1 MRIEVGSTVVIP
13 VPSLSRAT
21 EMWKNVKALEEEN
34 KRLRKELEEWVKKAL
49 ELSKRL
55 RASGAPMAVNSV
67 AQMHALFKSARAAPA
82 SKPAAQASES
92 ASSSSSSFG
101 RAANDSR
108 FPQASSD
115 VSGRRE
121 SGVRLASER
130 PSEPST
136 AR

>member
-1 MRIEVGSTVVIP
+1 MVIP
-13 VPSLSRAT
+13 VASLSRAT

-34 KRLRKELEEWVKKAL
+34 QRLRKEVREWVNKAL

-55 RASGAPMAVNSV
+55 HASGMAVNSV
-67 AQMHALFKSARAAPA
+67 AQMHARFKSARTAPG
-82 SKPAAQASES
+82 SDPAAQTSESTSS
-92 ASSSSSSFG
+92 ASSSSG

-121 SGVRLASER
+121 SGVLLASER

>member
-1 MRIEVGSTVVIP
+1 MVIP
-13 VPSLSRAT
+13 VASLSRAT

-34 KRLRKELEEWVKKAL
+34 QRLRKEVREWVNKAL

-55 RASGAPMAVNSV
+55 HASGMAVNSV
-67 AQMHALFKSARAAPA
+67 AQMHARFKSARTAG
-82 SKPAAQASES
+82 SDPAAQTSESTSS
-92 ASSSSSSFG
+92 ASSSSG

-115 VSGRRE
+115 VSGGRE
-121 SGVRLASER
+121 SRVLLASER

>member
-1 MRIEVGSTVVIP
+1 MVIS
-13 VPSLSRAT
+13 VPSVSSAI
-21 EMWKNVKALEEEN
+21 EMWRNVKALEEEN

-49 ELSKRL
+49 ELSERL
-55 RASGAPMAVNSV
+55 HASGAPMAVNSV
-67 AQMHALFKSARAAPA
+67 AQMHARFKSARTAPG
-82 SKPAAQASES
+82 SDPAAQRSESTSS
-92 ASSSSSSFG
+92 ASSSSG

-115 VSGRRE
+115 VSGGRE
-121 SGVRLASER
+121 SRVLLASER

>member
-1 MRIEVGSTVVIP
+1 MPYFFSAR
-13 VPSLSRAT
+13 

-34 KRLRKELEEWVKKAL
+34 KRLKKELEEWVRRTL

-55 RASGAPMAVNSV
+55 HASGAPMAVNSV
-67 AQMHALFKSARAAPA
+67 AHMHARFKSARATPG
-82 SKPAAQASES
+82 SKPADQASES
-92 ASSSSSSFG
+92 ASSSSSSSG

-121 SGVRLASER
+121 SGVLLAPER